1 MINILLA
8 VFNCVQVRCH
18 TFGAVCDGAPLP
30 IVALVHND
38 AHYAND
44 TNLAISA
51 LHRTLCLQAERKQK
65 WIDEDEAYR
74 VANGGKSEAQI
85 QAGLQQIND
94 EYERKT
100 GRKRCVVW
108 PSKLYLQADNGS
120 PNKSNAFFHYLGWLK
135 HAGIFDKIRVSYMMV
150 GHTHDIV
157 DQVFSRISWGLK
169 RRDCLSVQEYLQ
181 RLPEFYAAVSAKH
194 VSKAQY
200 KAGNAKLNERE
211 SDDMQ
216 VTSPARTRTY
226 THCQ

>member
-108 PSKLYLQADNGS
+108 PSNCICKLTTALPTRAMPSFTISAGS
-120 PNKSNAFFHYLGWLK
+120 NTLASST
-135 HAGIFDKIRVSYMMV
+135 RS
-150 GHTHDIV
+150 
-157 DQVFSRISWGLK
+157 
-169 RRDCLSVQEYLQ
+169 
-181 RLPEFYAAVSAKH
+181 EF
-194 VSKAQY
+194 
-200 KAGNAKLNERE
+200 
-211 SDDMQ
+211 
-216 VTSPARTRTY
+216 RT
-226 THCQ
+226 